1 VVEAATVGRSE
12 VEALAWYHTIEL
24 CDGLVTPGFYDHRSV
39 AGRLPWP
46 PSLEGRRCLDVAG
59 SDGFWAFEMC
69 RRGAAE
75 VVSIDLEDPSRQDWQ
90 GAPADVTDR
99 RARALQTSGRWEG
112 DAGRTPRAFE
122 LARGA
127 LGYDVPRL
135 DISIYDVSPERLGD
149 FDFVF
154 VGSVLLHLRDPVRAL
169 SAVRDVVRG
178 QLLVFEPVVL
188 ALSALLPR
196 TPLATLWRLDEPRWW
211 TPNVAGLHRW
221 LEAAGFEVLDS
232 RAPLFQKF
240 GPAFPRR
247 PPLRRPTL
255 ADLWF
260 WLFVRPVG
268 GPSAA
273 VLARPA
279 H

>member
-1 VVEAATVGRSE
+1 LQAAEPLRAD

-24 CDGLVTPGFYDHRSV
+24 GDGLVTPGFYDHRSV

-46 PSLEGRRCLDVAG
+46 PSLEGMRCLDVAG

-90 GAPADVTDR
+90 GAPASVAGR
-99 RARALQTSGRWEG
+99 RDGASQTSGRWEG
-112 DAGRTPRAFE
+112 DAGRTRRAFE

-127 LGYDVPRL
+127 LGHEVQRL
-135 DISIYDVSPERLGD
+135 DLSIYDVSPERLGD
-149 FDFVF
+149 FDLVF

-169 SAVRDVVRG
+169 SAVRQVVRG

-211 TPNVAGLHRW
+211 TPNVAGLRRW
-221 LEAAGFEVLDS
+221 LEAAGFEVVDT
-232 RAPLFQKF
+232 RAPLFQRF

-247 PPLRRPTL
+247 PPLRRPTPS
-255 ADLWF
+255 DLWF

-268 GPSAA
+268 APSAG
-273 VLARPA
+273 VLARPL
-279 H
+279 